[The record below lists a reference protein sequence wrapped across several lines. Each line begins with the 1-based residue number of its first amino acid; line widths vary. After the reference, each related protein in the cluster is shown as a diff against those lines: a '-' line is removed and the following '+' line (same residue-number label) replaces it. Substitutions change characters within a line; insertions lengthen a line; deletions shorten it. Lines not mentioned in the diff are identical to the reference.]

1 MPLNRLL
8 LVLKAHYRCLFRQ
21 DYYDICCESAMPLP
35 FVHRIQQVQLCLPH
49 RHHHCCHYRDLCQ
62 NLKFHHLNYYLKL
75 LEYQAVE
82 AVRLEAVGHMARLTG
97 LTKPTARLP

>member
-1 MPLNRLL
+1 MADML
-8 LVLKAHYRCLFRQ
+8 
-21 DYYDICCESAMPLP
+21 E
-35 FVHRIQQVQLCLPH
+35 VQRP
-49 RHHHCCHYRDLCQ
+49 
-62 NLKFHHLNYYLKL
+62 L